1 MKKENNLPNVWNKAK
16 INDYPIPEGEWN
28 EGALWFSPNEPDK
41 LKIFQD
47 GKWTDTDPFEDL
59 EERKVKK

>member
-1 MKKENNLPNVWNKAK
+1 MTKKNNLPNVWNKAET
-16 INDYPIPEGEWN
+16 NDVS
-28 EGALWFSPNEPDK
+28 EGAMCFNTNEPDK

-47 GKWTDTDPFEDL
+47 GEWTDIDPFEDL

>member
-1 MKKENNLPNVWNKAK
+1 MC
-16 INDYPIPEGEWN
+16 INT
-28 EGALWFSPNEPDK
+28 NEPDK

-47 GKWTDTDPFEDL
+47 GEWIDTDKDL

>member
-1 MKKENNLPNVWNKAK
+1 MTKKNNLPKVWNKAK
-16 INDYPIPEGEWN
+16 TNDVPK
-28 EGALWFSPNEPDK
+28 GAMCFNINEPDK

-47 GKWTDTDPFEDL
+47 EEWTDTDPFEDL

>member
-1 MKKENNLPNVWNKAK
+1 MTKKNNLPNVWNKAK
-16 INDYPIPEGEWN
+16 TNDIPEGAMFIN
-28 EGALWFSPNEPDK
+28 TNEPDK

-47 GKWTDTDPFEDL
+47 GEWTDTDPFEDL

>member
-16 INDYPIPEGEWN
+16 TNNIPNGAMWFNPDYAN
-28 EGALWFSPNEPDK
+28 K
-41 LKIFQD
+41 LKIFKN
-47 GKWTDTDPFEDL
+47 GKWVDTDPFKDL

>member
-1 MKKENNLPNVWNKAK
+1 MKKENNYPNVWDKAETNNIPK
-16 INDYPIPEGEWN
+16 GAMFINT
-28 EGALWFSPNEPDK
+28 NEPDK